1 MLNQTAPLP
10 LRDPSLFRQACLV
23 EGRWIEADDGATL
36 DVRNPATGEVLGTVP
51 ALGAAETRR
60 AIEAAARAFPAWRK
74 LLAKERA
81 AILRRLFTL
90 MIENTDDLALIM
102 TAEQGKPLAEARG
115 EIAYAASF
123 IEWFAEEGKRV
134 YGETVPQNQQGR
146 RILVMKEPI
155 GVFAAI
161 TPWNFPAAMI
171 TRKAGPGWAAGC
183 TGVIRP
189 ASQTPFSA
197 LALGVLAE
205 RAGMPPGVCNVI
217 TGPSGA
223 TGGELTSNPLVR
235 KLTFTGSTEVGSKLL
250 AQIAP
255 TVKKAS
261 MELGGNAPFIVFDD
275 ADLDAAVVGA
285 MASKFRNAGQ
295 TCVCANR
302 LLVQAGV
309 YDAFAAKLGVAVAGL
324 RVGNGMEPGVT
335 QGPLINAEAVAK
347 VEVHIADAVARG
359 ARVALGG
366 KRHELG
372 GHFFEPTVLTGV
384 DRRADIFREETF
396 GPVAALFRFE
406 TEAEAIEMANDT
418 EFGLAAYFYARD
430 LGRVFR
436 VAEALE
442 YGIVGV
448 NEGIISTEVAP
459 FGGVKASGLGRE
471 GGRQG
476 IEDYLEVKYVA
487 LGGIGS
493 VSYDYDLFVIGGGSG
508 GVRCARIAA
517 RARGACRHRR
527 GRAVGRH
534 VREFGLRAEENDG
547 AGQRIR
553 ALGGGCARLRLEYH
567 QG

>member
-10 LRDPSLFRQACLV
+10 LRDPSLFRQACAV
-23 EGRWIEADDGATL
+23 GGKWIEADSGKTL
-36 DVRNPATGEVLGTVP
+36 EVRNPATGEVVGTVP

-60 AIEAAARAFPAWRK
+60 AIEAANAALPAWRG

-81 AILRRLFTL
+81 SILRKLFEL
-90 MIENTDDLALIM
+90 MIANTDDLAMIM
-102 TAEQGKPLAEARG
+102 TAEQGKPLAESRG

-134 YGETVPQNQQGR
+134 YGDTIPQPQHGR
-146 RILVMKEPI
+146 RIIVQKEPI

-197 LALGVLAE
+197 LALAVLAE

-217 TGPSGA
+217 TGPSGP
-223 TGGELTSNPLVR
+223 TGGELTSNPIVR
-235 KLTFTGSTEVGSKLL
+235 KLSFTGSTEVGAKLL

-285 MASKFRNAGQ
+285 MASKYRNAGQ

-309 YDAFAAKLGVAVAGL
+309 YDAFAAKLKDAVAKL
-324 RVGNGMEPGVT
+324 KVGNGIDDGVT
-335 QGPLINAEAVAK
+335 IGPLINADAVKKA
-347 VEVHIADAVARG
+347 EQHIADAKQRG
-359 ARVALGG
+359 ASVLFGG
-366 KRHELG
+366 GLHELG
-372 GHFFEPTVLTGV
+372 GNFFQPTILTDV
-384 DRRADIFREETF
+384 PRDADIFREETF
-396 GPVAALFRFE
+396 GPVAPLFRFE
-406 TEAEAIEMANDT
+406 TDAEAVEMANDT
-418 EFGLAAYFYARD
+418 EFGLAAYFYSRD
-430 LGRVFR
+430 IGRIFR

-442 YGIVGV
+442 YGIIGI
-448 NEGIISTEVAP
+448 NEGVISTEVAP
-459 FGGVKASGLGRE
+459 FGGMKSSGLGRE
-471 GGRQG
+471 GSKYG
-476 IEDYLEVKYVA
+476 IEDYLEVKYLA
-487 LGGIGS
+487 LGG
-493 VSYDYDLFVIGGGSG
+493 L
-508 GVRCARIAA
+508 
-517 RARGACRHRR
+517 GA
-527 GRAVGRH
+527 
-534 VREFGLRAEENDG
+534 
-547 AGQRIR
+547 
-553 ALGGGCARLRLEYH
+553 
-567 QG
+567 